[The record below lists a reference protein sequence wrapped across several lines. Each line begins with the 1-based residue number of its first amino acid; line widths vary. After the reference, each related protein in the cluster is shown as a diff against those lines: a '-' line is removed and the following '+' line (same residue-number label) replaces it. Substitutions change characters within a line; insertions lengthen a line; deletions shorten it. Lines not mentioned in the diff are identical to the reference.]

1 MGAKVEVSWLG
12 GNLEITDNQEPI
24 ICFASDVGV
33 AAMRPIVKE
42 WNSKRTI
49 ILNHLDKGVNIFNNE
64 LIELSSKGK
73 DFTYETSE
81 SIEQSQEKLKKA
93 VDIYGNNAIYLLS
106 GQPDDVKTMEKFLEN
121 NGINKKKIK
130 IDSFRGLK

>member
-1 MGAKVEVSWLG
+1 
-12 GNLEITDNQEPI
+12 
-24 ICFASDVGV
+24 
-33 AAMRPIVKE
+33 MRPIVKE

-64 LIELSSKGK
+64 LIELSNKGK

-93 VDIYGNNAIYLLS
+93 VSMYGNNAIYLLS
-106 GQPDDVKTMEKFLEN
+106 GQPDDVKIMENFLEN
-121 NGINKKKIK
+121 NRINKKKIK
-130 IDSFRGLK
+130 TDSFRGLK